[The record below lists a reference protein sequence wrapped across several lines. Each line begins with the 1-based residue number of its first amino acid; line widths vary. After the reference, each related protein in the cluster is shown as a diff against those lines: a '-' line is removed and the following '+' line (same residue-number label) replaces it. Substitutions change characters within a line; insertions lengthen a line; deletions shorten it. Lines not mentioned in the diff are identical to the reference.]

1 MVVSDKSLEPR
12 GMLSLWSQVQAP
24 VIAHM
29 IATRDLH
36 GR

>member
-1 MVVSDKSLEPR
+1 MVVSDKSLELR
-12 GMLSLWSQVQAP
+12 NMLFLWFQVQAP